1 MLIYTENIYL
11 NLFYLNE
18 VFSPLF
24 FELIIISTYLLFFS
38 Q

>member
-1 MLIYTENIYL
+1 MLIYAENIYL
-11 NLFYLNE
+11 NLFYLNG

-24 FELIIISTYLLFFS
+24 FKLIIISTYLLFFS